1 MLSAIRGHHFGEPG
15 KGLVSRGLHQ
25 SLATIVREDVLLG
38 EGIMLKGV
46 NRVLHLGGTIATQT
60 ADEHKKKPEREA
72 PGGSVPADPKILSGE
87 DFCKVHIH
95 SSSAFQ
101 SYSRIYCVKQ
111 SFH

>member
-60 ADEHKKKPEREA
+60 ADEHKKKPQRET
-72 PGGSVPADPKILSGE
+72 PCRTIPADPKIFSRK
-87 DFCKVHIH
+87 DF
-95 SSSAFQ
+95 
-101 SYSRIYCVKQ
+101 
-111 SFH
+111 